1 MLTTVEKVLFLQDMD
16 IFEYTATE
24 ELAHLAVITE
34 ELILPTGEVI
44 FREGD
49 LPDAM
54 YVVIDGQVRMTRD
67 GQEVMVTGSK
77 EVFGTWALFD
87 EEPRVVTATTM
98 DECRVLKI
106 DKEDFI
112 DLLADNVRI
121 TRSVLK
127 TMVVRLRGLMTR
139 VGSAR

>member
-24 ELAHLAVITE
+24 GLAHLAAITE
-34 ELILPTGEVI
+34 ELTLPAGEVI

-54 YVVIDGQVRMTRD
+54 FVVIDGQVKMTRN
-67 GQEVMVTGSK
+67 GQEVMVAGSK

-87 EEPRVVTATTM
+87 EEPRVVTATTI

-121 TRSVLK
+121 TQSVLK
-127 TMVVRLRGLMTR
+127 TMVIRLRSLMTR
-139 VGSAR
+139 VGR